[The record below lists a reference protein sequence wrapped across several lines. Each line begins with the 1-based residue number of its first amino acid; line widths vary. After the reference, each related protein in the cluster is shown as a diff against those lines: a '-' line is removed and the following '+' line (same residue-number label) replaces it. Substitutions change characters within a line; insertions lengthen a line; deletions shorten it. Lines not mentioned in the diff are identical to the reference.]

1 MSNKKK
7 IIILGTCLVAFV
19 FVITYTCTVLVLNN
33 KVASSK
39 ENINKS
45 EKIKLDNNSES
56 IKIVYESTYLGD
68 EAREQTP
75 VVDEYIEK
83 FNNEK
88 NLIKEMTKEQ
98 VADAFKKEDYALKDI
113 EKDKIVFARNVGKYK
128 YNPNKYVIGIKDT
141 FLAIYKTDHKG
152 QLLLESSKDVT
163 NIKTSELTQGDIE
176 LLQIGDEMYEF
187 DNKRD
192 AQEALQGM
200 FRS

>member
-19 FVITYTCTVLVLNN
+19 FIITYTCTVMILNN
-33 KVASSK
+33 KVISSK
-39 ENINKS
+39 ENIKNS
-45 EKIKLDNNSES
+45 EKISLDNSSDS

-68 EAREQTP
+68 EAKEQTP
-75 VVDEYIEK
+75 IVDEYVEK
-83 FNNEK
+83 FSNEK
-88 NLIKEMTKEQ
+88 NVIKEMTREQ
-98 VADAFKKEDYALKDI
+98 VAAAFKKDDYALKDI

-141 FLAIYKTDHKG
+141 FLAIYKTNDKG
-152 QLLLESSKDVT
+152 ELTLESSKDIT
-163 NIKTSELTQGDIE
+163 TIKISELTQGDIE
-176 LLQIGDEMYEF
+176 LLQIGDEIYEF
-187 DNKRD
+187 DNKKD